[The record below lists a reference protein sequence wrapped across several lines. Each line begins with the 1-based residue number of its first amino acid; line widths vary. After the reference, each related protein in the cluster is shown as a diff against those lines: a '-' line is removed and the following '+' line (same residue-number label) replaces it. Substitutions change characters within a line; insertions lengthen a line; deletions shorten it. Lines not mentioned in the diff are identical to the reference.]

1 MASNGPFLTES
12 KEDIKWAVVVTK
24 LVERSL
30 SFQRSAVQIQSSAK
44 IYIEHLLSTNCIE
57 KTKIK
62 KRPGMVHFLKTFQ
75 QKLWFKLGEGGVSGS
90 KKSFQACIIAITPD
104 GSVPHKT
111 MKLLNPVFV

>member
-44 IYIEHLLSTNCIE
+44 IYIEHLLSTVL
-57 KTKIK
+57 
-62 KRPGMVHFLKTFQ
+62 KRRK
-75 QKLWFKLGEGGVSGS
+75 
-90 KKSFQACIIAITPD
+90 
-104 GSVPHKT
+104 
-111 MKLLNPVFV
+111 